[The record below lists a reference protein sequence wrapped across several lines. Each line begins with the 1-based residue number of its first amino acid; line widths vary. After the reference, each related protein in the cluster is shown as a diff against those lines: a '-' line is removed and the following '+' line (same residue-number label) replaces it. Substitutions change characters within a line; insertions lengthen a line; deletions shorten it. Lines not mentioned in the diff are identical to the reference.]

1 MNELN
6 GTKILLHRSD
16 YSKKI
21 YSNIFKYE
29 DKILNSVDNSLSD
42 DSYETFEFCFLS
54 YGIASLYDFIQ
65 NSEKWVLG

>member
-6 GTKILLHRSD
+6 GTKIILYRSD

-29 DKILNSVDNSLSD
+29 DKILNSVVNSLSD

-54 YGIASLYDFIQ
+54 SGIVSLYDFIQ
-65 NSEKWVLG
+65 NSEKRVLG